1 MKPVLWP
8 SGDGIHTT
16 SPSVT
21 PRSAAA
27 TRTLKLV
34 VCSVC
39 MMALGV
45 ASVPEVK
52 MSSETAAAS
61 RSAGSAARSSRA
73 STSSS
78 AIPWR
83 GAGSHTTCTSEQPVA
98 LVVAVTSSS
107 WSKSRCTAG
116 VKIGARPRGREHVG
130 ELTGSVVGQQGV
142 DDRPRGENAQRDDRG
157 VELVRQ
163 LHRHDVAGADA
174 LGGEEARDPRGAV
187 PQLGVGEVGAVL
199 RDHGAVVGPS

>member
-1 MKPVLWP
+1 
-8 SGDGIHTT
+8 
-16 SPSVT
+16 
-21 PRSAAA
+21 
-27 TRTLKLV
+27 
-34 VCSVC
+34 

-52 MSSETAAAS
+52 ISSETAAAS
-61 RSAGSAARSSRA
+61 AIGRERAAVVAA

-98 LVVAVTSSS
+98 RVVVVTSSS

-116 VKIGARPRGREHVG
+116 VKMARWPRGREHVG

-142 DDRPRGENAQRDDRG
+142 DDGTRGENAQRDDRG

-187 PQLGVGEVGAVL
+187 PQLGVGDVGAVL